1 MAPDHAQVQDEI
13 APCALEALDELARA
27 EVEAHLAGCAECSAQ
42 LWEYRAVVGLLPL
55 ALPGDAPSLQ
65 ARTRLLER
73 VHASAAGARPGG
85 EARALPPVRRRWRLP
100 AVGAAVAAVLVAGL
114 AFWGLQLER
123 RLARLAPE
131 VDLGELARMPAGLLL
146 ELVGSGMPGASARLL
161 VAADGGRAALV
172 VTGLAPLPAHR
183 VYQLWF
189 AQAGERPV
197 TGGAF
202 RVNARG
208 ETAVAVSVPIPITKA
223 RAIAVTEEP
232 APMSP
237 APTGAHLLDLRA
249 R

>member
-1 MAPDHAQVQDEI
+1 
-13 APCALEALDELARA
+13 
-27 EVEAHLAGCAECSAQ
+27 
-42 LWEYRAVVGLLPL
+42 
-55 ALPGDAPSLQ
+55 
-65 ARTRLLER
+65 
-73 VHASAAGARPGG
+73 
-85 EARALPPVRRRWRLP
+85 
-100 AVGAAVAAVLVAGL
+100 VAAVLVAGL
-114 AFWGLQLER
+114 VLWGVQLER
-123 RLARLAPE
+123 RLALLAPD
-131 VDLGELARMPAGLLL
+131 VGLGELVRVPAGLLV
-146 ELVGSGMPGASARLL
+146 ELVGTGKPGASGRLL

-202 RVNARG
+202 RVNPRG
-208 ETAVAVSVPIPITKA
+208 EAAAAVSVPMPIAKA